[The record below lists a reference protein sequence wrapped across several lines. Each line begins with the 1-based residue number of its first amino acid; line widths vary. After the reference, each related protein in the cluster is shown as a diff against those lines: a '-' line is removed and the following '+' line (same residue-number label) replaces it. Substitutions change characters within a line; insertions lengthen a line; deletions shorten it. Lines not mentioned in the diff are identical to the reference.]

1 MSSFLTLV
9 IIELPRIP
17 KLQSISYSQVTFY
30 HQLKTCRAKQSEN
43 FLKNVD
49 NVCVFWSA
57 KLNKGVFEGQKSK
70 LQEKSSCHNFY
81 CLLMDE
87 IMLQTMHSKRKVLW
101 MEGSQQNGLVYAVQ
115 SNAMQSRVLLLKT
128 QDSFKLKHFV

>member
-1 MSSFLTLV
+1 MQGEA
-9 IIELPRIP
+9 IR
-17 KLQSISYSQVTFY
+17 KLSKKMWTMF
-30 HQLKTCRAKQSEN
+30 
-43 FLKNVD
+43 
-49 NVCVFWSA
+49 VFFGVLIW
-57 KLNKGVFEGQKSK
+57 NKGVFEGQKSK

-128 QDSFKLKHFV
+128 QDSSKLKHFV